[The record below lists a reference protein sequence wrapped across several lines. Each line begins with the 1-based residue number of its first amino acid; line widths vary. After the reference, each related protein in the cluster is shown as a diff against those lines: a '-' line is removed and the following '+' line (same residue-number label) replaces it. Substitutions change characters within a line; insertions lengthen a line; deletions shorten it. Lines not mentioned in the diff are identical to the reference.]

1 MNKYLRYSIL
11 FALFHAIFF
20 VIFLTIFRPIP
31 GVDVAENYFWGVN
44 FEWGYYKHPP
54 LFAWVQEFFGKVF
67 GISVFTSYFTAQTF
81 IFITFISTFFL
92 AKEFVGFR
100 NAFFVIL
107 LLEAL
112 SFAGITSRT
121 FNANLVQIPFWVLS
135 SLFYL
140 YGIKEKSLRK
150 SLLYFALF
158 GFFLGVS
165 FLGKYFTLLLAFVIF
180 VSFVSNKETR
190 KLLKTPMP
198 YLAVFVFFLT
208 IFPHLIWLVKS
219 GFSSILYIASEQNS
233 SCSFL
238 GCRLKYGGA
247 FFISSILST
256 LPVIAGFFVYFKNL
270 KFKGFDLQNP
280 ENNFLFCISVLPFS
294 IITIVS
300 LLNGMF
306 ILVKWSATFF
316 FFLPI
321 FLLHFWQFEERGGLT
336 KRIIVFTTSLF
347 VVWALV
353 MFISGKKDKKDKGL
367 HYKIIQNLAE
377 TEGKKWEKEFGR
389 TLKIVAGETI
399 DAGNFAMFS
408 KERPLVMP
416 YNKPEFANYISEKML
431 SEEGYLLLQ
440 RCETNDGCNAKNLG
454 ILKESYLTKIK
465 KSSFFLQVIYVKP
478 KL

>member
-1 MNKYLRYSIL
+1 MNKYLKYSIL
-11 FALFHAIFF
+11 FASLHAFF
-20 VIFLTIFRPIP
+20 FITFLTLFRPIP

-54 LFAWVQEFFGKVF
+54 LFAWVQEIFGKVF
-67 GISVFTSYFTAQTF
+67 GISVFTSYLTAQTF
-81 IFITFISTFFL
+81 IFATFISTFFL
-92 AKEFVGFR
+92 AKEFIGFR

-112 SFAGITSRT
+112 SFAGINART

-140 YGIKEKSLRK
+140 YGIKKNNPW
-150 SLLYFALF
+150 YFALF
-158 GFFLGVS
+158 GLFLGVS
-165 FLGKYFTLLLAFVIF
+165 FLGKYFTLLLGFVIF
-180 VSFVSNKETR
+180 ISFVSNKETR

-198 YLAVFVFFLT
+198 YLAVLVFFLT
-208 IFPHLIWLVKS
+208 IFPHLIWFVKS
-219 GFSSILYIASEQNS
+219 GFSSLIYISSEQNNN
-233 SCSFL
+233 CSFL
-238 GCRLKYGGA
+238 GCRLKYGGS
-247 FFISSILST
+247 FFILSILAI
-256 LPVIAGFFVYFKNL
+256 LPLIAGFFIYFKNL
-270 KFKGFDLQNP
+270 KFKGFNLQNP

-294 IITIVS
+294 IITILS

-321 FLLHFWQFEERGGLT
+321 FLLHFWKFEERGGLK
-336 KRIIVFTTSLF
+336 KRIIIFTSSLF
-347 VVWALV
+347 VIWALV
-353 MFISGKKDKKDKGL
+353 MFISGKKDVKDKGS
-367 HYKIIQNLAE
+367 HYALIQNLAE
-377 TEGKKWEKEFGR
+377 TEGEKWEKEFGR
-389 TLKIVAGETI
+389 TLKIVAGDTM

-416 YNKPEFANYISEKML
+416 YNKAEFANYISEKML
-431 SEEGYLLLQ
+431 AEEGYLLLQ
-440 RCETNDGCNAKNLG
+440 RCETNDGCNAKNIG
-454 ILKESYLTKIK
+454 ILKEMHLTKIK

>member
-31 GVDVAENYFWGVN
+31 GVDVSENYFWGVN
-44 FEWGYYKHPP
+44 FQWGYYKHPP

-67 GISVFTSYFTAQTF
+67 GVSVFTSYLTAQTF

-100 NAFFVIL
+100 NAFFAIL

-112 SFAGITSRT
+112 SFAGITART

-140 YGIKEKSLRK
+140 YGIKEKNLWK

-158 GFFLGVS
+158 GLFLGIS

-180 VSFVSNKETR
+180 ISFISNKETR

-198 YLAVFVFFLT
+198 YLAVCVFFLT
-208 IFPHLIWLVKS
+208 IFPHLIWLAKS

-247 FFISSILST
+247 FFISSIISI
-256 LPVIAGFFVYFKNL
+256 LPVIAGFFLYFKNL
-270 KFKGFDLQNP
+270 KLKVFNLQNP

-294 IITIVS
+294 IITILS

-306 ILVKWSATFF
+306 IVVKWSATFF

-321 FLLHFWQFEERGGLT
+321 FLLHFWKFEEREGLK
-336 KRIIVFTTSLF
+336 KRIIIFTISLF

-367 HYKIIQNLAE
+367 HYKMIQSLAE
-377 TEGKKWEKEFGR
+377 TEGEKWEKEFGR

-408 KERPLVMP
+408 KERPSVMP
-416 YNKPEFANYISEKML
+416 YNNPEFATYISEKML
-431 SEEGYLLLQ
+431 KEEGYLLLQ
-440 RCETNDGCNAKNLG
+440 RCETKDGCNPENIG
-454 ILKESYLTKIK
+454 ILQESYLTKIK